1 MENWARGA
9 IAPESHPAPFEVEV
23 WATESL
29 FVQVTVVPT
38 ATSTASG
45 LNALF
50 PSVDAPLGI
59 LTGVPEP
66 AMTGAGV
73 GVGAVVESLLP
84 QAVASNASA
93 DTRTTRDDNMK
104 TSK

>member
-1 MENWARGA
+1 M
-9 IAPESHPAPFEVEV
+9 APESHPAPSDVEV
-23 WATESL
+23 WATASL
-29 FVQVTVVPT
+29 FVHVTVVPT

-50 PSVDAPLGI
+50 PSVDAPVGI

-66 AMTGAGV
+66 ETTGAGV

-84 QAVASNASA
+84 QAVASKARA
-93 DTRTTRDDNMK
+93 DTRTTRDENMK
-104 TSK
+104 TSR